1 MTMIISLGA
10 LLFIFNFFLFNFKG
24 NPVKRMKKLQKPWQN
39 LIDLKKFL
47 NKKKLSKS

>member
-1 MTMIISLGA
+1 MGHCCLYLIS
-10 LLFIFNFFLFNFKG
+10 FLFNFKG
-24 NPVKRMKKLQKPWQN
+24 NPVKRMKKLQKQWQN